1 MRLSTAAIL
10 LLALA
15 AFAANSLLCRLALGS
30 GAIDAASFS
39 TIRLASGALFLLS
52 GSCLTGRAPERSTGS
67 WQSASSLSLYAIC
80 FSFAYTRLSAG
91 SGALLLFGA
100 VQGTM
105 VLHGLRAGE
114 RPTLAQWLGLVVA
127 GAGLVCLVLPG
138 VTAPAPVA
146 AILMLLAGVA
156 WGFYSIRGKGSADP
170 LGTTTGNFLRATPFA
185 AAVSMLTL
193 PHLHVSTAGAL
204 LATLSGSLASGAG
217 YVLWYSVVPRL
228 TTSIAATVQLTVPVL
243 TACGG
248 VLLLGEQLTPRLLL
262 AGLAVLGGVGTAVL
276 NRRPARFAAGDVRKD

>member
-1 MRLSTAAIL
+1 MRPSTAAIL

-30 GAIDAASFS
+30 CAIDAASFS
-39 TIRLASGALFLLS
+39 TIRLASGALFLLAV
-52 GSCLTGRAPERSTGS
+52 SCLTGRAPERRAGN
-67 WQSASSLSLYAIC
+67 WQSASALSLYALC
-80 FSFAYTRLSAG
+80 FSFAYVRLSAG

-105 VLHGLRAGE
+105 LLHGLRAGE
-114 RPTLAQWLGLVVA
+114 RPTLAQWLGLGVA
-127 GAGLVCLVLPG
+127 AAGLVCLVLPG
-138 VTAPAPVA
+138 VTAPSPVA
-146 AILMLLAGVA
+146 AVLMLLAGVA
-156 WGFYSIRGKGSADP
+156 WGFYSIRGRGSADP
-170 LGTTTGNFLRATPFA
+170 LGTTTGNFLRAIPLA
-185 AAVSMLTL
+185 VAVSMLTL
-193 PHLHVSTAGAL
+193 HHLHASTTGVL

-228 TTSIAATVQLTVPVL
+228 TTTIAATVQLAVPVL

-262 AGLAVLGGVGTAVL
+262 AGLAIIGGVGMAVVSH
-276 NRRPARFAAGDVRKD
+276 RPTRLAARYVREE